1 MTEGFERQQRL
12 WEVFRRLYR
21 HFGPRYWWPA
31 RTPFEVV
38 VGAIL
43 TQAVAWRN
51 VERAIA
57 NLEQAGLMSPEQL
70 WASPAEELY
79 PLLRPTRYFRAKTAK
94 LKAFLAVLHQE
105 YDLDLA
111 RLLNEETSLLR
122 SRLLGIPG
130 LGPETADAIVLYAAG
145 KPSFVVDEYTRRI
158 FHRLGETPE
167 RISYDRLQSYFT
179 AVLPI
184 DVAFWNE
191 FHALIDG
198 LGHGICRT
206 EPRCEECPLAEI
218 CATAG
223 RKGGSPPL

>member
-12 WEVFRRLYR
+12 WQVFQRLHR
-21 HFGPRYWWPA
+21 HFGPRGWWPA

-51 VERAIA
+51 VEQAIA
-57 NLEQAGLMSPEQL
+57 NLEAAGLLSPEEL
-70 WASPAEELY
+70 WASPDEELY
-79 PLLRPTRYFRAKTAK
+79 LLLRPTRYFRAKTAK
-94 LKAFLAVLHQE
+94 LKAFLEVLHQE
-105 YDLDLA
+105 YGLELE
-111 RLLNEETSLLR
+111 RLLAEETTVLRGRLLR
-122 SRLLGIPG
+122 IPG

-145 KPSFVVDEYTRRI
+145 KPSFVVDEYTRRV

-179 AVLPI
+179 VVLP
-184 DVAFWNE
+184 VNVPFWNE

-198 LGHGICRT
+198 LGHGICRA
-206 EPRCEECPLAEI
+206 EPRCEKCPLAEI
-218 CATAG
+218 CHTAQ
-223 RKGGSPPL
+223 KGGSPPP